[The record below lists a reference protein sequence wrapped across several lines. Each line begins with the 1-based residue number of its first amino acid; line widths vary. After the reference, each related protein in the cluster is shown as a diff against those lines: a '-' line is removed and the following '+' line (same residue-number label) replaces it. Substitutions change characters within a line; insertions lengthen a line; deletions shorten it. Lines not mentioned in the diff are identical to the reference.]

1 MTSKIHKLDWDS
13 DFFELNIGELI
24 TNDATEVDATLY
36 NLIIVKQTEDT
47 VIDITNFEKGFQET
61 KCIFAKTLIPST
73 NNTLKPV
80 LNTDDHPLSG
90 VLLYPLAYESGKYSR
105 FKLDQKFTQAKF
117 EAMYRK
123 WVDNSLNKN
132 FADKILYIKQNETIA
147 GFVTLSK
154 KDSFAT
160 IGLIAVSSA
169 CQGQG
174 LGSTLLQHAERYC
187 LSENINELRIPTQLS
202 NEPACN
208 FYSKNGY
215 HIREQQ
221 IIKHYWNTI

>member
-1 MTSKIHKLDWDS
+1 MTSKIRKLDWDS

-24 TNDATEVDATLY
+24 GDDSTDVATAHYD
-36 NLIIVKQTEDT
+36 LIIVKQTEDT
-47 VIDITNFEKGFQET
+47 TVALPKFEKAFQET
-61 KCIFAKTLIPST
+61 KCIFAKTLSPSAK
-73 NNTLKPV
+73 TLKPV
-80 LNTDDHPLSG
+80 LNTDDHPLTG
-90 VLLYPLAYESGKYSR
+90 ALLYPLAYESGKYSR

-132 FADKILYIKQNETIA
+132 FADKILYIKQNESIA

-154 KDSFAT
+154 KDSFAM

-174 LGSTLLQHAERYC
+174 LGSILLQHAEQYC